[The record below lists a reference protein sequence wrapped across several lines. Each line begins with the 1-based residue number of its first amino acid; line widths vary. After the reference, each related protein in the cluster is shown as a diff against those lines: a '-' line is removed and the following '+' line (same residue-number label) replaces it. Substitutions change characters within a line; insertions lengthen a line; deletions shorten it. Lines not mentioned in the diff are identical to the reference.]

1 MLTDI
6 LTYYDGATVGFKEAA
21 LFEEDYDFLYR
32 PIYEQSRIA
41 LGTDNRVQVPS
52 RLAERGCKA
61 TGWPAWHRRCWI
73 STFSA
78 T

>member
-6 LTYYDGATVGFKEAA
+6 VTSYCGATVGCKDAA
-21 LFEEDYDFLYR
+21 LFGEDYVFLYR
-32 PIYEQSRIA
+32 LIYEQSRIA

-61 TGWPAWHRRCWI
+61 TGWPAWHPGCWI